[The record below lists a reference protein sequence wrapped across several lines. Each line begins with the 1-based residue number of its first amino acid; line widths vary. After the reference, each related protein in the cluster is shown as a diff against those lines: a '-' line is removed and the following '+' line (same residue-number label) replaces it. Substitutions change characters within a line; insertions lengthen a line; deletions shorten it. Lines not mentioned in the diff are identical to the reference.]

1 MSKPSC
7 AGYFGDYNHFPVM
20 SQKTVANGIG
30 CLSIACSLA
39 IWVWLFSLAFFFNR
53 GVDLSDRWYVVFR
66 PGVWFAFNGVGLSL
80 ALIAKALGLRRWGFA
95 AIFAVVSFIL
105 AICILGQ
112 LVI

>member
-1 MSKPSC
+1 MNRR
-7 AGYFGDYNHFPVM
+7 AF
-20 SQKTVANGIG
+20 ANGIG
-30 CLSIACSLA
+30 YLSIACSLA
-39 IWVWLFSLAFFFNR
+39 IWVWFFSIAFFFNR

-105 AICILGQ
+105 AFCILGH
-112 LVI
+112 LAI